1 MPESSPLHPW
11 SLTRLT
17 PPWDETRSIYWQI
30 LDHPEKSD
38 LPDEER
44 DPEKLRFAA
53 GAFDGVIGHHT
64 AKGEDAN
71 HAATTLVRLLEALI
85 HTPSQEHLSD
95 LYRTV
100 IESSALQLADEF
112 QNQATDRLLPR
123 YADRVAETGRYFA
136 SGADR
141 REAVKFGILLLGIAG
156 DSSDAPLLKTLG
168 SHDEF
173 TLFSAVAL
181 WNLSDDPELVLWEL
195 AQQVHGWGRIQI
207 VERLHQTENREIQ
220 AWMLREGFRNSVMD
234 EYLAATCARTGK
246 LHEALRALS
255 IDRALLDGAA
265 ELLSALVNGGPA
277 DDIDDYEHGPEVL
290 ESYLRHLEQTPDAG
304 LSHLLAVADILSFLS
319 ERDDESWQKR
329 LERGWNQNLREQ
341 LITQCRTIMA
351 RPTWRPKI
359 EEGLK
364 KQDRWPFA
372 QAEMAARALGIDTW
386 DVLFDRVRKSP
397 MTESWFE
404 LMRQTGESR
413 IDSVLAFAISILDEQ
428 SIGAGPSET
437 LGLGPHYAPHHVLDQ
452 LLQELP
458 RFPGRGWDLIRTG
471 LTSPVT
477 RNRNMALNALIA
489 WPREVWPADSFPLLK
504 RAHSLEPNADLKQR
518 MGEAIGQE

>member
-1 MPESSPLHPW
+1 MPESSPFQPW

-64 AKGEDAN
+64 MKGEDTV
-71 HAATTLVRLLEALI
+71 HAASTLVSLLEALI

-100 IESSALQLADEF
+100 IEGSALQLADEF

-136 SGADR
+136 SGTDR

-156 DSSDAPLLKTLG
+156 DPSDAPLLKTLG

-195 AQQVHGWGRIQI
+195 AKQVHGWGRIQI

-255 IDRALLDGAA
+255 IDRPLLDGSA
-265 ELLSALVNGGPA
+265 ELLSALMNGGPA
-277 DDIDDYEHGPEVL
+277 DDIDDYEHAPEVL
-290 ESYLRHLEQTPDAG
+290 ESYLRHLAQTPDAG
-304 LSHLLAVADILSFLS
+304 LSHLLAVADILNFLS
-319 ERDDESWQKR
+319 EHEDESWQKR
-329 LERGWNQNLREQ
+329 LQRGWDQALRER
-341 LITQCRTIMA
+341 LIIQCRTIMA
-351 RPTWRPKI
+351 WPTWRPKI

-364 KQDRWPFA
+364 KEERWPFA
-372 QAEMAARALGIDTW
+372 QADMAARALGIDTW
-386 DVLFDRVRKSP
+386 DIHFARVHKSP
-397 MTESWFE
+397 MSESWFD
-404 LMRQTGESR
+404 LMRQTDESR
-413 IDSVLAFAISILDEQ
+413 IDHVLAFAISIVDEQ
-428 SIGAGPSET
+428 SIGVGPTET
-437 LGLGPHYAPHHVLDQ
+437 LGLGPQYAPHHVLDQ
-452 LLQELP
+452 VLQELP
-458 RFPGRGWDLIRTG
+458 RFPGRGWRLVRAG

-477 RNRNMALNALIA
+477 RNRNMALTALLA
-489 WPREVWPADSFPLLK
+489 WPREVWPAEAFPLLQK
-504 RAHSLEPNADLKQR
+504 AHSLEPNPDLKRR
-518 MGEAIGQE
+518 MGESIGLK